1 MTFTYDA
8 AQDCLNDKNI
18 LITGASDGIGRA
30 VTAEFC
36 ERGANVIAL
45 GRSQEKLEALFDEIE
60 AIYPGRLI
68 IHPLDLSTATS
79 AEYAT
84 LASAL
89 GEQFDTLDGLIH
101 NAALLGARS
110 PIEYYPDSDWDI
122 LMQVNVTAPF
132 KLTKALVPALTRSS
146 DARVI
151 FTSSSVGRVGRAY
164 WGAYG
169 ISKFALEGLMQ
180 TFAEEVGNISEISVM
195 SFNPGGTRTAM
206 RRDAYPAEDP
216 ITQPTPESLL
226 PLYLYLMSPAAKKHH
241 GQALDARGFEG

>member
-1 MTFTYDA
+1 MTFTYNA
-8 AQDCLNDKNI
+8 AQDCLNNKNI

-30 VTAEFC
+30 VAAEFC
-36 ERGANVIAL
+36 ARGANVIAL

-60 AIYPGRLI
+60 ATYPGRLI
-68 IHPLDLSTATS
+68 IHPLDLSAATS

-89 GEQFDTLDGLIH
+89 GEQFGTLDGLIH
-101 NAALLGARS
+101 NAALLGSRS
-110 PIEYYPDSDWDI
+110 PIEYYPDNDWDN

-206 RRDAYPAEDP
+206 RRNAYPAEDP
-216 ITQPTPESLL
+216 ITQPTPDSLL
-226 PLYLYLMSPAAKKHH
+226 PLYLYLMSSGAKKHH

>member
-8 AQDCLNDKNI
+8 AHDCLNDKNI

-30 VTAEFC
+30 LATEFC
-36 ERGANVIAL
+36 ARGANVIAL

-60 AIYPGRLI
+60 ATNPGRLI
-68 IHPLDLSTATS
+68 IHPLDFSTATS

-89 GEQFDTLDGLIH
+89 GEQFETLDGLIH

-110 PIEYYPDSDWDI
+110 PIEYYPDSDWDK

-132 KLTKALVPALTRSS
+132 KLTKALVAALTRSS

-151 FTSSSVGRVGRAY
+151 FTSSRVGRVGRAY

-180 TFAEEVGNISEISVM
+180 TFAEEVGNISKISVM